1 MGKNNITLFGKYL
14 KSLKASP
21 SKIESLVGIPAKNI
35 TLLSTNNTRIIYG
48 DEFYKIIIAAH
59 YLSGIPD
66 GYFINAIDSI
76 FPDRVRV
83 KLMDDYKHY
92 SPEGRFFKKYTQQ
105 QIEIETKLG
114 YSKNQ
119 ISKYFNDNK
128 KRVRADDLILFIE
141 GMELNLL
148 ETFKEIYGN
157 INLVNIQ

>member
-1 MGKNNITLFGKYL
+1 MSKNNITLFGKYL

-35 TLLSTNNTRIIYG
+35 TLLSTNNRRIIYG
-48 DEFYKIIIAAH
+48 DEFYKIINAAH
-59 YLSGIPD
+59 YLSEIPE

-92 SPEGRFFKKYTQQ
+92 SPEGQFFKKYTQQ

-148 ETFKEIYGN
+148 ETFKEIYGSLHFPE
-157 INLVNIQ
+157 IH